1 LFVFLETV
9 VMQVAIVGYGA
20 VGRET
25 ARILG
30 ARGDRVIVA
39 QRKPPKSLPAGAQFV
54 AADVLDLD
62 SLRRACAGC
71 AAVICC
77 LGFPYDSRIWEQAW
91 PRAIENF
98 LAVCGESGA
107 RFVFADNLY
116 LYGPRDR
123 APTEDRPLTEDMPLT
138 DFGRKPKLRA
148 RITRTWIAAHQAGR
162 VEAVAV
168 RASDFYGPD
177 VETSVLSNYVVKP
190 LARGKLAMIPCSPD
204 HPHDFTYVPDFA
216 RALATLLDAPSDA
229 CGQAWHAPNAPTQTL
244 RALAG
249 RAAEKMGV
257 AAKLIVLPQAALHLL
272 GLFDRQIYELIEMR
286 FQTARPYFV
295 DSSKFTRRFGWEATP
310 FEAGLDATIGFYRA
324 G

>member
-1 LFVFLETV
+1 
-9 VMQVAIVGYGA
+9 MQVAIVGYGA
-20 VGRET
+20 VGREA

-30 ARGDRVIVA
+30 ERGDRILVA
-39 QRKPPKSLPAGAQFV
+39 QRKPPKSLPNGAQFV
-54 AADVLDLD
+54 ATDVLDLD

-71 AAVICC
+71 GAVICC
-77 LGFPYDSRIWEQAW
+77 LGFPYDSRIWEKAW

-98 LAVCGESGA
+98 LIVCGETGA

-116 LYGPRDR
+116 LYGPQ
-123 APTEDRPLTEDMPLT
+123 DRPLTEDMPLT

-148 RITRTWIAAHQAGR
+148 RITRTWMTAHQAGR

-177 VETSVLSNYVVKP
+177 VETSVLSNYAVKP
-190 LARGKLAMIPCSPD
+190 LARGKSAFIPYSPD

-216 RALATLLDAPSDA
+216 RALVTLLDAPSDA
-229 CGQAWHAPNAPTQTL
+229 CGQAWHTPNAPTKTL
-244 RALAG
+244 RELAA

-257 AAKLIVLPQAALHLL
+257 EPRMNVLPHPLLHLL
-272 GLFDRQIYELIEMR
+272 GLFDRQIYELIEMS
-286 FQTARPYFV
+286 FQTAKPYFV
-295 DSSKFTRRFGWEATP
+295 DSSKFARRFGWDATP
-310 FEAGLDATIGFYRA
+310 FDDGLDATIRFYRA